1 MKKHV
6 RFHLGYRITCRYCP
20 EVFSNVGALRKHTR
34 ISHPDI
40 YKAKQ
45 LDKIARHGVL
55 RRPDKKS
62 WNNLEESE
70 VIKTLKEDKVKVD
83 KKKNSKEK
91 ISQAEPAVKPDIER
105 VTETQEKDYQ
115 FDHGLSFAADE
126 IDDGGSR
133 FKFSCTVCK
142 KRFSNYINM
151 CRHRRKAHSNESK
164 PKVDEPV
171 FKLNPKKSQ
180 PVIETPEEVA
190 LFYASVSHNIATNLN
205 EYIDGTPESLQNFR
219 EHIKVEDYIPVSGES
234 KKEDYKE
241 DLTWEMYNFPPN
253 FKPGKTISFSDIR
266 KEFDIHSDFDSHC
279 KSFLSDSESH
289 SEELSHKESRQK
301 ISTHINKL
309 SSNQLN
315 ADLDEINSIESGC
328 KSIENINDI
337 KAKDEFVVNNTVEA
351 EAIESSKELLSK
363 DSSGDCSN
371 MDLTAIKANSLL
383 KRQIETSNLGYA
395 SPCTLGF
402 KHIENGEY
410 TNFDDL
416 LIGDMEIPLVPRS
429 QSISSSVS
437 RGKVE
442 TSKSAAN
449 LKTSESVDPPL
460 PNNEVEKQEVHGLS
474 VEEIKR
480 NPRPLSLLC
489 ENLLGLKRKDINKDH
504 FSKAENSSSSSLDS
518 RSSSNESFHNGSILT
533 TLSLAASQ
541 KDEERFQSTNQ
552 IFRDIKA
559 DYSESPNHTFDNYHD
574 IAFGKNGQVA
584 SVCAICKKHFR
595 DFDTLVRHHWK
606 KHPASVCHFIEIEQG
621 HEIDSLH
628 FSEPSTVGALAV
640 TDPGL
645 ENVFDRE
652 IFTCTRC
659 GTSFKTLAKLHV
671 HIVSC
676 APVDTARGVT
686 KEEKHSKT
694 PIKKKLQKKI
704 KNIFNG
710 GNSFKFKI
718 KDFAGYEYEKESVEL
733 KSHNVISGFRK
744 KAESVVLPESPIK
757 LIRKRSQDSVGYN
770 PQNHVR
776 RRELTDLV
784 DTHQCEACGVKF
796 KTIIL
801 LERHVPNCSKKEKFK
816 DVCPMKCPI
825 IDESLA
831 KIKHIC
837 HYCGKNFT
845 YLKSLVNHLHD
856 FCGVKKRK
864 IDEDAIT
871 EIDRVKENEIMD
883 KFRKHEEE
891 KVMKGELKIEDP
903 GTKRKGWQKGVKRKP
918 KKKGHSWTLIKKR
931 KPNSDV
937 NEDEIDSGVE
947 DHDENE
953 TSSGSNFKTH
963 DNEGIE
969 QKNVSYLDDKTSME
983 QNSEKASGLKDRLSK
998 FADTDIT
1005 LCSEKGNLASDMET
1019 ADIIESIDEVDS
1031 AGDIS
1036 VQSKTSSLTEFI
1048 GDRIVNNL
1056 NLEFK
1061 SENQPCN
1068 SVKQS
1073 ETSDMLSSSKII
1085 FPKSSHFTEDK
1096 LLSKAIPER
1105 ENIVLVNDK
1114 SEVENKD
1121 LVEIDSSI
1129 EIEKK
1134 YLHSQEVKHP
1144 KFANSKSISSKPKE
1158 TEMKVSKSEK
1168 TKSLLFQCV
1177 TPKSR
1182 VSEKQS
1188 NRLVNFKEKK
1198 KDPAWQ
1204 KLTSSLKKKLTSSK
1218 GKHVFYNEKLKR
1230 SVFRY
1235 SPKESHKVIEL
1246 RTLRTYKN
1254 SGTCVQT
1261 ITAIPIEEQKTED
1274 YKLEKK
1280 NEYKLSE
1287 EESRLL
1293 QNENIHRLVE
1303 NSDSLLPQPE
1313 KQTGRESEY
1322 DHSNPINSKENEC
1335 SYIPEAA
1342 SSNQIPD
1349 GKLIAASCQNP
1360 QNVFQTKIDKMF
1372 PFTKVTS
1379 KSQVDTQCH
1388 TASVFVSDQN
1398 NANEIKNTGTENFVA
1413 VRENIECRSH
1423 IDNATEYEPG
1433 ISIYEQ
1439 VKRKSDEL
1447 EHAGKEMEYLSQMED
1462 SISHIKAESQ
1472 NISEVE
1478 GEVTDPVESK
1488 EFNSSCSSN
1497 ISQTT
1502 DVVNTSPT
1510 ASTLLDRSSVEDI
1523 KDTVRENDTTNT
1535 SFNSSSAENM
1545 KQLNNV
1551 TDSHSESKE
1560 RAKEELTSSL
1570 ALSLDSELK
1579 DFEHTE
1585 KERNYSE
1592 QMEDQIS
1599 HEKTDSNLN
1608 ISFCSEKELRG
1619 ETKDSYSVCSSD
1631 IVLQSIKKET
1641 PERTKKDRENEET
1654 PEQTEK
1660 DRENE
1665 ETPEQT
1671 EKDRE
1676 NEETPEQTEKDR
1688 GNGYLKRSV
1697 SLKEE
1702 HLLKN
1707 ENSLAIK
1714 DRDIYDDSSQNKI
1727 VDCNHMQ
1734 SIKQNELDKEQFTNF
1749 NDLGIVEEK
1758 KDLQHGEELENYELI
1773 AVLKHK
1779 ALTKEI
1785 INCGSEDNN
1794 SCKVE
1799 ANEKEQ
1805 AELKELE
1812 IHTTDD
1818 NATVTSCQNGENTI
1832 MKQQPTEVSKEIINC
1847 GLEEN
1852 NSCKVEAN
1860 EKEQAELEELERHTT
1875 GDNATVISCQN
1886 GENTIMKQQ
1895 PTEVVIADTAECD
1908 MVYESVSEKVK
1919 KRKRNASG
1927 RQFYEPGFFQTKNI
1941 SVIVKTTVIEDKKNI
1956 SCTNDKLNKSPTAK
1970 APHKHSTLNS
1980 KKSVGR
1986 FENIKDT
1993 KSKTNGKHKLVM
2005 SNVKRDLQTKGSIDL
2020 KGSKKVTSPKKAG
2033 KFSTSPRYMKKN
2045 STSKEIKST
2054 KEKHK
2059 SPPRIEEP
2067 YQIVLS
2073 PSERVKMNK
2082 RHCKRETYD
2091 FGLPCVKRISND
2103 DKRDTKMLTDTLSK
2117 KDEVLHNTRF
2127 SAEIINGKS
2136 KDIKTDKNKEKS
2148 IFSARINESSA
2159 CSKVSSGNHT
2169 HKSKLGK
2176 IPPDISRKPTV
2187 MRKPGAKSQIQDIL
2201 PKGGAAE
2208 VEKKRGRPKQK

>member
-62 WNNLEESE
+62 WNNQDESE
-70 VIKTLKEDKVKVD
+70 VIKTLKEDKIKVD

-91 ISQAEPAVKPDIER
+91 ISPAEPAVKPEIEG
-105 VTETQEKDYQ
+105 VSEAQEKDYQ
-115 FDHGLSFAADE
+115 FDLGLSFAADE

-151 CRHRRKAHSNESK
+151 CRHRRKVHSNESK

-219 EHIKVEDYIPVSGES
+219 EHIKVEDYIPVSVES

-301 ISTHINKL
+301 VSTDINKL

-315 ADLDEINSIESGC
+315 ANLDEINSIESGC

-337 KAKDEFVVNNTVEA
+337 KATDELVVNNTVGG
-351 EAIESSKELLSK
+351 EAIESSKELLIK

-460 PNNEVEKQEVHGLS
+460 PKNEIEKQDAHAFG

-489 ENLLGLKRKDINKDH
+489 ENLLGLKRKGINKDQ

-518 RSSSNESFHNGSILT
+518 ISSSNESFHNGSILT

-559 DYSESPNHTFDNYHD
+559 DYSDSPNHTFDNYHD

-686 KEEKHSKT
+686 KEEKHPKT

-718 KDFAGYEYEKESVEL
+718 KDFAGYECEKESVEL

-744 KAESVVLPESPIK
+744 KAESVVLPDSPIK

-816 DVCPMKCPI
+816 DICPMKCPI

-856 FCGVKKRK
+856 FCGVKKQK

-931 KPNSDV
+931 KPNSD
-937 NEDEIDSGVE
+937 EIDSGVE

-953 TSSGSNFKTH
+953 TSSGSNVKTH
-963 DNEGIE
+963 DNEGVE
-969 QKNVSYLDDKTSME
+969 QKNISYLDDKTSLE
-983 QNSEKASGLKDRLSK
+983 QNSEKASHLKDGLSK
-998 FADTDIT
+998 FADTDMT
-1005 LCSEKGNLASDMET
+1005 LCSEKGNFASDMET

-1036 VQSKTSSLTEFI
+1036 VQSKISCLTEFI

-1061 SENQPCN
+1061 SENQHCDGF
-1068 SVKQS
+1068 KQS

-1085 FPKSSHFTEDK
+1085 FPKPSHFTEDK

-1105 ENIVLVNDK
+1105 ENIVLINDK
-1114 SEVENKD
+1114 SKVENKD

-1129 EIEKK
+1129 EMEKK
-1134 YLHSQEVKHP
+1134 YLHSQEVKHL
-1144 KFANSKSISSKPKE
+1144 KFANSKGISSKPKE
-1158 TEMKVSKSEK
+1158 MEMKASKSEK

-1204 KLTSSLKKKLTSSK
+1204 KLTSSLKKKLSSSK

-1235 SPKESHKVIEL
+1235 SPKESCKVIEL

-1274 YKLEKK
+1274 YKMDKK

-1287 EESRLL
+1287 EESKLL

-1313 KQTGRESEY
+1313 IQTGRESEY
-1322 DHSNPINSKENEC
+1322 DHSNPINSKENGS

-1349 GKLIAASCQNP
+1349 GKLIAASCHNP
-1360 QNVFQTKIDKMF
+1360 QNVFQTKVDKMF
-1372 PFTKVTS
+1372 PFIKVTS
-1379 KSQVDTQCH
+1379 NSQVDTQCH

-1413 VRENIECRSH
+1413 GRKNIECRSH

-1433 ISIYEQ
+1433 VSIYDM

-1447 EHAGKEMEYLSQMED
+1447 EHAGMEMEYLNQTED

-1472 NISEVE
+1472 NISDVE
-1478 GEVTDPVESK
+1478 AEITDSVESK
-1488 EFNSSCSSN
+1488 EMNSSCSSN

-1502 DVVNTSPT
+1502 EVANTSPT
-1510 ASTLLDRSSVEDI
+1510 ASTLLDRSSVNDI
-1523 KDTVRENDTTNT
+1523 KDIVRENDTTNIL
-1535 SFNSSSAENM
+1535 FNSSSAENI

-1551 TDSHSESKE
+1551 TDSYSESKE
-1560 RAKEELTSSL
+1560 SAKEELTSSL
-1570 ALSLDSELK
+1570 SLSLDSELK

-1585 KERNYSE
+1585 KERNDSD

-1599 HEKTDSNLN
+1599 HKKTDSNLN
-1608 ISFCSEKELRG
+1608 NSFCNEKQFRG

-1631 IVLQSIKKET
+1631 IVLQNIKKET
-1641 PERTKKDRENEET
+1641 PQQTEEDRENEH
-1654 PEQTEK
+1654 
-1660 DRENE
+1660 
-1665 ETPEQT
+1665 
-1671 EKDRE
+1671 
-1676 NEETPEQTEKDR
+1676 
-1688 GNGYLKRSV
+1688 LKRSV

-1702 HLLKN
+1702 HLLIK

-1714 DRDIYDDSSQNKI
+1714 DRDISDDSLQNAMF
-1727 VDCNHMQ
+1727 DCNNIQ
-1734 SIKQNELDKEQFTNF
+1734 SIKQIELEKEQFTNF
-1749 NDLGIVEEK
+1749 NDLGTVK
-1758 KDLQHGEELENYELI
+1758 KNKELQHGEELENHELI
-1773 AVLKHK
+1773 AVLKDK

-1785 INCGSEDNN
+1785 KNCDS
-1794 SCKVE
+1794 
-1799 ANEKEQ
+1799 
-1805 AELKELE
+1805 
-1812 IHTTDD
+1812 
-1818 NATVTSCQNGENTI
+1818 
-1832 MKQQPTEVSKEIINC
+1832 
-1847 GLEEN
+1847 EEN

-1886 GENTIMKQQ
+1886 GENTIMKEQ
-1895 PTEVVIADTAECD
+1895 PTEVVIADIAECD

-1941 SVIVKTTVIEDKKNI
+1941 SVIVKTTVVEDKKNI
-1956 SCTNDKLNKSPTAK
+1956 SCTNDKLSKSPNAK
-1970 APHKHSTLNS
+1970 ALHRHSALNP
-1980 KKSVGR
+1980 KKSVER
-1986 FENIKDT
+1986 IENIKDT
-1993 KSKTNGKHKLVM
+1993 KSKTIGKHKLVM
-2005 SNVKRDLQTKGSIDL
+2005 SNVKRDLQTKGSINL
-2020 KGSKKVTSPKKAG
+2020 KGSKIVTSPKKAG
-2033 KFSTSPRYMKKN
+2033 KFSTSPRYIKKN
-2045 STSKEIKST
+2045 STSKETKST
-2054 KEKHK
+2054 KEKQK

-2091 FGLPCVKRISND
+2091 SGLSCVKRISND
-2103 DKRDTKMLTDTLSK
+2103 DKRATKMSTDALSK

-2127 SAEIINGKS
+2127 SAEINNVKS
-2136 KDIKTDKNKEKS
+2136 KDFKTNKNKEKS

-2159 CSKVSSGNHT
+2159 CLKVSSGNQTVIHT
-2169 HKSKLGK
+2169 HKSKSGK
-2176 IPPDISRKPTV
+2176 IPSNISRKPTV
-2187 MRKPGAKSQIQDIL
+2187 MRKPGPKSQIQDIL
-2201 PKGGAAE
+2201 PKSGAAE

>member
-62 WNNLEESE
+62 WNNQEETE
-70 VIKTLKEDKVKVD
+70 VIKTSKEDKIKVD

-91 ISQAEPAVKPDIER
+91 ISQAEPAVKPDIEE
-105 VTETQEKDYQ
+105 VAETQEKDYQ

-151 CRHRRKAHSNESK
+151 CRHRRKVHSNESK

-219 EHIKVEDYIPVSGES
+219 EHIKVEDYIPVSVES
-234 KKEDYKE
+234 KKEEYKE

-289 SEELSHKESRQK
+289 SEELSHKESGQK
-301 ISTHINKL
+301 VSTHINKL

-315 ADLDEINSIESGC
+315 ANLDEINSIESGC

-337 KAKDEFVVNNTVEA
+337 KATDELVVNNTFGA
-351 EAIESSKELLSK
+351 EAIESSKELLIK

-460 PNNEVEKQEVHGLS
+460 PNNGIEKQEAHSFS

-480 NPRPLSLLC
+480 NPKPLSLLC
-489 ENLLGLKRKDINKDH
+489 ENLLGLKRKDINKDQ

-686 KEEKHSKT
+686 KEEKHPKT

-718 KDFAGYEYEKESVEL
+718 KDFAGYECEKESVEL

-770 PQNHVR
+770 PLNHVR

-801 LERHVPNCSKKEKFK
+801 LERHVPSCSKKEKFK
-816 DVCPMKCPI
+816 DICPMKCPI

-856 FCGVKKRK
+856 FCGVKKQK

-931 KPNSDV
+931 KPNSD
-937 NEDEIDSGVE
+937 EIDSGVE

-953 TSSGSNFKTH
+953 TSSGSNVKAH

-969 QKNVSYLDDKTSME
+969 QNNVSYLDDKTSLD
-983 QNSEKASGLKDRLSK
+983 QNSEKASYLKDRLSK
-998 FADTDIT
+998 FPDTDMT
-1005 LCSEKGNLASDMET
+1005 LCSEQGNFASDMET
-1019 ADIIESIDEVDS
+1019 ADITESIDEVDS

-1036 VQSKTSSLTEFI
+1036 AQSKISSLTEFI

-1061 SENQPCN
+1061 SENQPCD

-1073 ETSDMLSSSKII
+1073 ETSDMLSSSKIM
-1085 FPKSSHFTEDK
+1085 FPKPSHFTEDK

-1114 SEVENKD
+1114 SKVENKD

-1129 EIEKK
+1129 EMEKK

-1144 KFANSKSISSKPKE
+1144 KFANSKGISSKPKE
-1158 TEMKVSKSEK
+1158 MEMKASKSEK

-1204 KLTSSLKKKLTSSK
+1204 KLTSSLKKKLSSSK

-1235 SPKESHKVIEL
+1235 SPKESCKVIEL

-1274 YKLEKK
+1274 YKLDKK

-1293 QNENIHRLVE
+1293 RNENIHRLVE

-1313 KQTGRESEY
+1313 KQTGKESEY
-1322 DHSNPINSKENEC
+1322 DQSNPINSKENGC

-1349 GKLIAASCQNP
+1349 GKLIAASCHNP

-1372 PFTKVTS
+1372 PSTKVTGN
-1379 KSQVDTQCH
+1379 SQVDTQCH
-1388 TASVFVSDQN
+1388 TATAVASDQN
-1398 NANEIKNTGTENFVA
+1398 NANEIENTATENFVA

-1433 ISIYEQ
+1433 VSIYEQ

-1447 EHAGKEMEYLSQMED
+1447 EHAGMEMEYLNQTED

-1478 GEVTDPVESK
+1478 GEITDLVESK
-1488 EFNSSCSSN
+1488 EMNYSCSSN

-1502 DVVNTSPT
+1502 EVVSTSPT
-1510 ASTLLDRSSVEDI
+1510 ASTLLDRSSVNDI
-1523 KDTVRENDTTNT
+1523 KDTVRENDTTNIL
-1535 SFNSSSAENM
+1535 FNSSSAENI

-1551 TDSHSESKE
+1551 TDSYSESKE
-1560 RAKEELTSSL
+1560 SAKEELTSSL
-1570 ALSLDSELK
+1570 TLSLDSDLK

-1585 KERNYSE
+1585 KERNYSDK
-1592 QMEDQIS
+1592 MEDQIS
-1599 HEKTDSNLN
+1599 HKKTDSNLN
-1608 ISFCSEKELRG
+1608 VSFCNEKEFHG
-1619 ETKDSYSVCSSD
+1619 EIKDSYSECSSD
-1631 IVLQSIKKET
+1631 IVLKSIEK
-1641 PERTKKDRENEET
+1641 ET
-1654 PEQTEK
+1654 PEQTEE

-1665 ETPEQT
+1665 
-1671 EKDRE
+1671 
-1676 NEETPEQTEKDR
+1676 
-1688 GNGYLKRSV
+1688 YLKRSV

-1702 HLLKN
+1702 HLLIN

-1714 DRDIYDDSSQNKI
+1714 DRDISNDSSQNKI
-1727 VDCNHMQ
+1727 DDCNNMQ
-1734 SIKQNELDKEQFTNF
+1734 SIEQNEMEKEQFTNF
-1749 NDLGIVEEK
+1749 NDLGTVEEK
-1758 KDLQHGEELENYELI
+1758 KDLQHGEELENHELI

-1785 INCGSEDNN
+1785 INCGSE
-1794 SCKVE
+1794 
-1799 ANEKEQ
+1799 
-1805 AELKELE
+1805 
-1812 IHTTDD
+1812 
-1818 NATVTSCQNGENTI
+1818 
-1832 MKQQPTEVSKEIINC
+1832 
-1847 GLEEN
+1847 EN
-1852 NSCKVEAN
+1852 NSCKAEAN
-1860 EKEQAELEELERHTT
+1860 EKEQAELEELERHAT
-1875 GDNATVISCQN
+1875 GDDATVISCHN
-1886 GENTIMKQQ
+1886 GENTIMKEQSR
-1895 PTEVVIADTAECD
+1895 EVIIADIAECD

-1941 SVIVKTTVIEDKKNI
+1941 SVIVKTSVVEDKKNNI
-1956 SCTNDKLNKSPTAK
+1956 SCTNDKLNKSPNAK
-1970 APHKHSTLNS
+1970 ALHRHSALNS
-1980 KKSVGR
+1980 KKSVER
-1986 FENIKDT
+1986 FENIIDT
-1993 KSKTNGKHKLVM
+1993 KSKTSGKHNVVL
-2005 SNVKRDLQTKGSIDL
+2005 SNVKRDLQTKGSINL
-2020 KGSKKVTSPKKAG
+2020 KGSKIVTSPKKAG

-2054 KEKHK
+2054 KEKHKSPKEKHK

-2091 FGLPCVKRISND
+2091 FGLSCVKKFSND
-2103 DKRDTKMLTDTLSK
+2103 DKRATKMSTDTLSK
-2117 KDEVLHNTRF
+2117 KDEVLHNTRI
-2127 SAEIINGKS
+2127 SAEINNAKS
-2136 KDIKTDKNKEKS
+2136 KDFKTDKNKEKS
-2148 IFSARINESSA
+2148 ILSARINESSA
-2159 CSKVSSGNHT
+2159 CLKVSSGNQTVIHT
-2169 HKSKLGK
+2169 HKSKSGK
-2176 IPPDISRKPTV
+2176 IPLNISRKSTV
-2187 MRKPGAKSQIQDIL
+2187 MRKPGAKSQIQDKL
-2201 PKGGAAE
+2201 PKCGAAE

>member
-62 WNNLEESE
+62 WNNQEESE
-70 VIKTLKEDKVKVD
+70 VIKTSKEDKIKVD

-91 ISQAEPAVKPDIER
+91 ISQAEPAVKPDIEE
-105 VTETQEKDYQ
+105 VSEAQEKDYQ

-151 CRHRRKAHSNESK
+151 CRHRRKVHSNESK

-219 EHIKVEDYIPVSGES
+219 DHIKVEDYIPVSVES

-289 SEELSHKESRQK
+289 SEELSHKESKQK
-301 ISTHINKL
+301 VSTHMNKL
-309 SSNQLN
+309 SSNQLSAN
-315 ADLDEINSIESGC
+315 LDEINSIESGC
-328 KSIENINDI
+328 KSSENINDI
-337 KAKDEFVVNNTVEA
+337 KATDELVVNNTVGA
-351 EAIESSKELLSK
+351 EAIESSKELLIK

-460 PNNEVEKQEVHGLS
+460 PNNEIEKQEAHGFS
-474 VEEIKR
+474 VEEMKR

-489 ENLLGLKRKDINKDH
+489 ENLLGLKRKGINKDQ

-659 GTSFKTLAKLHV
+659 GTSFTTLAKLHV

-686 KEEKHSKT
+686 KEEKHPKT

-718 KDFAGYEYEKESVEL
+718 KDFAGYECEKESVEL

-770 PQNHVR
+770 PQKHVR

-816 DVCPMKCPI
+816 DICPMKCPI
-825 IDESLA
+825 MDESLA

-856 FCGVKKRK
+856 FCGVKKQK
-864 IDEDAIT
+864 IDENAIT
-871 EIDRVKENEIMD
+871 EIDRVNEKEIMD
-883 KFRKHEEE
+883 KFQKHEEE

-937 NEDEIDSGVE
+937 NEDDIDSGVE

-953 TSSGSNFKTH
+953 TSSGSNVKTH

-969 QKNVSYLDDKTSME
+969 QKNVSYLDDKTSLE
-983 QNSEKASGLKDRLSK
+983 ENSEKASHLKDRLSK
-998 FADTDIT
+998 IADTDMT
-1005 LCSEKGNLASDMET
+1005 LCSEKGNFASDMEK

-1036 VQSKTSSLTEFI
+1036 VQSKISCLTEFI

-1056 NLEFK
+1056 NLEFE
-1061 SENQPCN
+1061 SENQPCD

-1085 FPKSSHFTEDK
+1085 FPKPSHFTEDK

-1114 SEVENKD
+1114 SKVKNTD

-1144 KFANSKSISSKPKE
+1144 NFANSKGISSKPKE
-1158 TEMKVSKSEK
+1158 MEMKVSKSEK

-1182 VSEKQS
+1182 VKQS

-1204 KLTSSLKKKLTSSK
+1204 KLTSSLKKKLTCSK

-1261 ITAIPIEEQKTED
+1261 ITAIPMEEQKTED
-1274 YKLEKK
+1274 YKQDKK

-1322 DHSNPINSKENEC
+1322 DHSNPINSKENGC

-1342 SSNQIPD
+1342 SSNRLPD
-1349 GKLIAASCQNP
+1349 GKVMAASCHNP
-1360 QNVFQTKIDKMF
+1360 QNVFQIKIDKIF
-1372 PFTKVTS
+1372 PFSQVTS
-1379 KSQVDTQCH
+1379 NSQVDTQCH

-1398 NANEIKNTGTENFVA
+1398 NANEIINTGTENFVA

-1433 ISIYEQ
+1433 VSIYEQ
-1439 VKRKSDEL
+1439 IKKKSDEL
-1447 EHAGKEMEYLSQMED
+1447 EHAGKEMEYLNQTED

-1478 GEVTDPVESK
+1478 GEITDPMESK
-1488 EFNSSCSSN
+1488 EMNSSCSSN

-1502 DVVNTSPT
+1502 EVVNTSPT
-1510 ASTLLDRSSVEDI
+1510 ASTLLDRSSVNDI
-1523 KDTVRENDTTNT
+1523 KDTVRENDTTNIL
-1535 SFNSSSAENM
+1535 FNSSSAENI

-1560 RAKEELTSSL
+1560 SAKEELTSSL
-1570 ALSLDSELK
+1570 ALSVDSELK

-1585 KERNYSE
+1585 KERNYSD
-1592 QMEDQIS
+1592 QMEDQIG
-1599 HEKTDSNLN
+1599 HKKTDSNLN
-1608 ISFCSEKELRG
+1608 ISYCNEDEFCG

-1641 PERTKKDRENEET
+1641 PEQTEKDRENEET
-1654 PEQTEK
+1654 LEQTEKDRENEETQEQTEKDRENEETQEQTEK

-1671 EKDRE
+1671 EKDRT
-1676 NEETPEQTEKDR
+1676 NDETPEQTEKDR
-1688 GNGYLKRSV
+1688 ENGYLKRSV
-1697 SLKEE
+1697 SFKEE

-1707 ENSLAIK
+1707 GNSLAIK
-1714 DRDIYDDSSQNKI
+1714 DRDISDDSSQNKI
-1727 VDCNHMQ
+1727 VDCNNMQ
-1734 SIKQNELDKEQFTNF
+1734 SRKQTELEKEQFTNF
-1749 NDLGIVEEK
+1749 NDLGTVEEK
-1758 KDLQHGEELENYELI
+1758 KDLQHGEELEKHELI

-1785 INCGSEDNN
+1785 INCAS
-1794 SCKVE
+1794 
-1799 ANEKEQ
+1799 
-1805 AELKELE
+1805 
-1812 IHTTDD
+1812 
-1818 NATVTSCQNGENTI
+1818 
-1832 MKQQPTEVSKEIINC
+1832 
-1847 GLEEN
+1847 EEN

-1860 EKEQAELEELERHTT
+1860 EKEQAEVEELERHTT

-1886 GENTIMKQQ
+1886 GENTAMKQQ
-1895 PTEVVIADTAECD
+1895 PTEGVIADIAECD

-1941 SVIVKTTVIEDKKNI
+1941 SVIVKTTIVEDKKNNI
-1956 SCTNDKLNKSPTAK
+1956 NCTNDKLNKSPNPK
-1970 APHKHSTLNS
+1970 APHRHSALNP
-1980 KKSVGR
+1980 KKSVER
-1986 FENIKDT
+1986 VENIKDT
-1993 KSKTNGKHKLVM
+1993 KSKAIGKHKLVM
-2005 SNVKRDLQTKGSIDL
+2005 SNAKRDLQTKGSINL
-2020 KGSKKVTSPKKAG
+2020 KGSKIVTSPKKAG

-2045 STSKEIKST
+2045 STSKDIKSK

-2103 DKRDTKMLTDTLSK
+2103 DKRATKILTDTLSK

-2127 SAEIINGKS
+2127 SAEINNGKS

-2159 CSKVSSGNHT
+2159 CSKVSSGIHT
-2169 HKSKLGK
+2169 HKSKSGK

-2187 MRKPGAKSQIQDIL
+2187 MRKPGAKSQIRDIL
-2201 PKGGAAE
+2201 PKSGAAE

>member
-62 WNNLEESE
+62 WNNQEERE
-70 VIKTLKEDKVKVD
+70 VIKTLKEDKIKVD

-91 ISQAEPAVKPDIER
+91 NSQAEPAVKPDIEG
-105 VTETQEKDYQ
+105 VSETQEKDYQ

-151 CRHRRKAHSNESK
+151 CRHRRKVHSNESK

-289 SEELSHKESRQK
+289 SEELSRKESKQK
-301 ISTHINKL
+301 VSTHMNKL
-309 SSNQLN
+309 SSNQLSAN
-315 ADLDEINSIESGC
+315 LDEINSIESGC
-328 KSIENINDI
+328 KSSENINDI
-337 KAKDEFVVNNTVEA
+337 KATDELVVNNTVGA
-351 EAIESSKELLSK
+351 EAIESSKELLIK

-449 LKTSESVDPPL
+449 LKTSDSIDPPL
-460 PNNEVEKQEVHGLS
+460 PNNEIEKQEAHGFS
-474 VEEIKR
+474 VEEMKR

-489 ENLLGLKRKDINKDH
+489 ENLLGLKRKGINKDQ

-686 KEEKHSKT
+686 KEEKHPKT

-718 KDFAGYEYEKESVEL
+718 KDFAGYECEKESVEL

-770 PQNHVR
+770 PQKHVR

-816 DVCPMKCPI
+816 DICPMKCPI
-825 IDESLA
+825 MDESLA

-856 FCGVKKRK
+856 FCGVKKQK
-864 IDEDAIT
+864 IDENAIT
-871 EIDRVKENEIMD
+871 EIDRLNEKEIMD
-883 KFRKHEEE
+883 KFQKHEEE

-931 KPNSDV
+931 KLNS
-937 NEDEIDSGVE
+937 DEIDSGVE

-953 TSSGSNFKTH
+953 TSSGSNVKAH

-969 QKNVSYLDDKTSME
+969 QKNVSYLDDKTSLE
-983 QNSEKASGLKDRLSK
+983 QNSEKASHLKDRLSK
-998 FADTDIT
+998 FADTDMT
-1005 LCSEKGNLASDMET
+1005 LCSEKENFASDMET

-1036 VQSKTSSLTEFI
+1036 VQSKISCLTEFI
-1048 GDRIVNNL
+1048 DDRIVNNL
-1056 NLEFK
+1056 NLESK
-1061 SENQPCN
+1061 SENQPCD

-1073 ETSDMLSSSKII
+1073 ETSDMLSSSKIK
-1085 FPKSSHFTEDK
+1085 FPEPSHFTEDK
-1096 LLSKAIPER
+1096 LLSKVIPER
-1105 ENIVLVNDK
+1105 ENIVRVNDK
-1114 SEVENKD
+1114 SKVEKKD

-1134 YLHSQEVKHP
+1134 YLHSQEVKHT
-1144 KFANSKSISSKPKE
+1144 KFANSKGISTKHKE
-1158 TEMKVSKSEK
+1158 MEMKVSKSEK

-1261 ITAIPIEEQKTED
+1261 ITAIPIEEQKTEA
-1274 YKLEKK
+1274 YKLDKK

-1322 DHSNPINSKENEC
+1322 DHSNPINSKENGL

-1349 GKLIAASCQNP
+1349 GKLIAALCQNP
-1360 QNVFQTKIDKMF
+1360 QNVFQTKIDKMV
-1372 PFTKVTS
+1372 PFTQVTS
-1379 KSQVDTQCH
+1379 NSQVDTQCH
-1388 TASVFVSDQN
+1388 TATVFVSDQT
-1398 NANEIKNTGTENFVA
+1398 NANEIKNTGTEHFLA
-1413 VRENIECRSH
+1413 IRENIESRSQ
-1423 IDNATEYEPG
+1423 INNATEYEPG
-1433 ISIYEQ
+1433 GSIYEQ

-1447 EHAGKEMEYLSQMED
+1447 EHAGMKMEYLNQTED
-1462 SISHIKAESQ
+1462 SISYIIAESQ
-1472 NISEVE
+1472 NFSEVE
-1478 GEVTDPVESK
+1478 GEITDPMESK
-1488 EFNSSCSSN
+1488 EMNSSCSSN

-1510 ASTLLDRSSVEDI
+1510 ASTLLDMSSINDI
-1523 KDTVRENDTTNT
+1523 KDTVRGNDTTNIL
-1535 SFNSSSAENM
+1535 FNSSSAENI

-1551 TDSHSESKE
+1551 PDSHSESKE
-1560 RAKEELTSSL
+1560 SAKEELTSSL
-1570 ALSLDSELK
+1570 ALYLDSELK

-1585 KERNYSE
+1585 KERGYSD

-1599 HEKTDSNLN
+1599 HKKTDSNLS
-1608 ISFCSEKELRG
+1608 ISFCNEKEFRG

-1641 PERTKKDRENEET
+1641 PEQTEEDRENEETPEETEKDRENEET
-1654 PEQTEK
+1654 LEQTEK

-1665 ETPEQT
+1665 
-1671 EKDRE
+1671 
-1676 NEETPEQTEKDR
+1676 
-1688 GNGYLKRSV
+1688 YLKRSETDLLRYPF
-1697 SLKEE
+1697 SLSSMKEE

-1707 ENSLAIK
+1707 GNSLAIK
-1714 DRDIYDDSSQNKI
+1714 DRDISDDSSQNEI
-1727 VDCNHMQ
+1727 VDHNNMQ
-1734 SIKQNELDKEQFTNF
+1734 SIKQNELEKEQFTNF
-1749 NDLGIVEEK
+1749 NELGTVKKK
-1758 KDLQHGEELENYELI
+1758 KDLQHGEELENHELI
-1773 AVLKHK
+1773 ADLKHK

-1785 INCGSEDNN
+1785 INCGSEEHN
-1794 SCKVE
+1794 SCK
-1799 ANEKEQ
+1799 
-1805 AELKELE
+1805 
-1812 IHTTDD
+1812 
-1818 NATVTSCQNGENTI
+1818 S
-1832 MKQQPTEVSKEIINC
+1832 
-1847 GLEEN
+1847 
-1852 NSCKVEAN
+1852 EAN

-1886 GENTIMKQQ
+1886 GENTLMKEQ
-1895 PTEVVIADTAECD
+1895 PTEVVIADIAECD

-1941 SVIVKTTVIEDKKNI
+1941 SVIVKTTVVEDKKNI
-1956 SCTNDKLNKSPTAK
+1956 SCTNDKLSKSPNAK
-1970 APHKHSTLNS
+1970 ALHRHSALNP
-1980 KKSVGR
+1980 KKSVER
-1986 FENIKDT
+1986 IENIKDT
-1993 KSKTNGKHKLVM
+1993 KSKTIGKHKLVM
-2005 SNVKRDLQTKGSIDL
+2005 LNVKRDLQTKGSINL
-2020 KGSKKVTSPKKAG
+2020 KGSKIVTSPKKAG
-2033 KFSTSPRYMKKN
+2033 KFSTSPRYIKKN
-2045 STSKEIKST
+2045 STSKETKST
-2054 KEKHK
+2054 KEKQK

-2091 FGLPCVKRISND
+2091 SGLSCVKRISND
-2103 DKRDTKMLTDTLSK
+2103 DKRATKMSTDALSK

-2127 SAEIINGKS
+2127 SAEINNVKS
-2136 KDIKTDKNKEKS
+2136 KDFKTNKNKEKS

-2159 CSKVSSGNHT
+2159 CLKVSSGNQTVIHT
-2169 HKSKLGK
+2169 HKSKSGK
-2176 IPPDISRKPTV
+2176 IPSNISRKPTV
-2187 MRKPGAKSQIQDIL
+2187 MRKPGPKSQIQDIL
-2201 PKGGAAE
+2201 PKSGAAE